1 MSCQTITPREDFQLQ
16 LEDMNPEAANAIKR
30 MVEAEQLLKKKR
42 GPLHPSTE
50 EEIMQAA
57 EVGQEAEHCVKHG
70 SRYRSLASRC
80 MLSKRC

>member
-1 MSCQTITPREDFQLQ
+1 MSCQTITPREVFQRK
-16 LEDMNPEAANAIKR
+16 LEDMNPEAAQAIKR

-57 EVGQEAEHCVKHG
+57 EVRQEAEHRTWFKHG
-70 SRYRSLASRC
+70 SSMVQDREVVQGG
-80 MLSKRC
+80 